1 MGLTEKNRP
10 QWPRAAASAAIF
22 RDGKVLLA
30 QRSKPPLKGIWSL
43 PGGHIEPGEKAI
55 EAAHRELNE
64 ETGITADL
72 KGLADVANV
81 IMRRDDGALR
91 AHYVISVFY
100 GIWQSGEAKA
110 ESDCQAVEW
119 VDIAELSERPMT
131 DGTAAIIE
139 RAAGLLSSQDK
150 TPQ

>member
-1 MGLTEKNRP
+1 V
-10 QWPRAAASAAIF
+10 AS
-22 RDGKVLLA
+22 R
-30 QRSKPPLKGIWSL
+30 RSKRRHIPRWQGSARPALQAATQRHL
-43 PGGHIEPGEKAI
+43 EPARGHIEPGEKAI

-81 IMRRDDGALR
+81 ILRRDDGALR

-100 GIWQSGEAKA
+100 GIWMHGEAKT

-131 DGTAAIIE
+131 DGTAAIIA
-139 RAAGLLSSQDK
+139 RAASLLSSQDDSRE
-150 TPQ
+150 

>member
-1 MGLTEKNRP
+1 MGQPEKNRP

-30 QRSKPPLKGIWSL
+30 QHSKPPLKGIWSL

-64 ETGITADL
+64 ETGVTADL

-81 IMRRDDGALR
+81 ILHHDDGALR

-100 GIWQSGEAKA
+100 GIWMHGEAKA

-131 DGTAAIIE
+131 DGTAAIIA
-139 RAAGLLSSQDK
+139 RAASLLSSQDDSRV
-150 TPQ
+150 

>member
-1 MGLTEKNRP
+1 MGQPEKYQPR
-10 QWPRAAASAAIF
+10 WPRAAASAAIF

-43 PGGHIEPGEKAI
+43 PGGHIEAGEKAI
-55 EAAHRELNE
+55 DAAHRELNE

-91 AHYVISVFY
+91 VHYVISVFY
-100 GIWQSGEAKA
+100 GIWLHGEAKA

-139 RAAGLLSSQDK
+139 RAAGLLSSQDNNLE
-150 TPQ
+150 

>member
-1 MGLTEKNRP
+1 MGQPEKNRP
-10 QWPRAAASAAIF
+10 QWPCAAASAAIF
-22 RDGKVLLA
+22 RDGKILLA
-30 QRSKPPLKGIWSL
+30 QLSKPPLKGIWSL
-43 PGGHIEPGEKAI
+43 PGGHIKPGEKAI

-81 IMRRDDGALR
+81 ILRREDGALR

-100 GIWQSGEAKA
+100 GIWLHGEAKA

-119 VDIAELSERPMT
+119 VDIAELSDRPMT

-139 RAAGLLSSQDK
+139 RAAGLLSSQDNN
-150 TPQ
+150 PE